1 MSNVRNLNLGAA
13 MLQRGKSPAQTTEP
27 SPGAPLPVSEMAMVL
42 TLEQL
47 RPNPDNPRKGRNPRY
62 EEIKAS
68 VQARGLDS
76 IPKVT
81 RDPDGEDVYI
91 FSDGGNTRYQ
101 ILCELWQ
108 ETGDERYF
116 RVHTIFKPWPGRLKC
131 LVGHLAEN
139 EVRGDLTYIEK
150 AFGVHK
156 ARIIH
161 EEQLGRCVTLREL
174 SDLLGREGYPIDNSS
189 VSRMEDTLSYLYPHM
204 PRQLESGMS
213 RSQVIPLL
221 SLRSSVIKVWKSF
234 SGEVNPNC
242 DADEIFGAVCRV
254 FDEPDS
260 YSLGVFRDE
269 LIGQL
274 LKALP
279 HPSLNYDRWLIE
291 LDPKEQKRREQF
303 GEPPSAPLLTNTGQ
317 QKPLLPTPGVEG
329 GKGQGNEPVITV
341 LPPDTSSSTPETGLR
356 SGTLITSTRP
366 EPAPEKS
373 ILTEE
378 FSGITGLSDDPGTK
392 AGSQPRREIQ
402 NDLFGGRQVIS
413 GETGITADDAR
424 TGTSQSG
431 TVLLASVFTDDDTP
445 GVSMESSVAFAA
457 TGLEPVSDIWHIA
470 TLQDDVE
477 HLQDMAY
484 RLAYEI
490 AEGMGCHSCVVED
503 KKPTSAGFFVS
514 ESAREFELFLAGL
527 SGSLPDKT
535 FNMFMFCLNFFGSQE
550 PADTPVFDDITVVK
564 TLRLIRIIRRLRE
577 LQRQAATGGKHV

>member
-13 MLQRGKSPAQTTEP
+13 MLQRGKSPAQTIAASSTP
-27 SPGAPLPVSEMAMVL
+27 HLPVSEMAMVL
-42 TLEQL
+42 TLDQL

-68 VQARGLDS
+68 VLARGLDS

-108 ETGDERYF
+108 ETGDERFF
-116 RVHTIFKPWPGRLKC
+116 RLHTIFKPWPGRLKC

-156 ARIIH
+156 ARVIH
-161 EEQLGRCVTLREL
+161 EEQLGRSTTLREL
-174 SDLLGREGYPIDNSS
+174 SVLLGEEGYPIDFSS
-189 VSRMEDTLSYLYPHM
+189 VSRMEDTLNYLYPYM
-204 PRQLESGMS
+204 PRLLEDGMS
-213 RSQVIPLL
+213 RTQIVPLL
-221 SLRSSVIKVWKSF
+221 SLRSSVTKVWKSF
-234 SGEVNPNC
+234 SNEVTPDCN
-242 DADEIFGAVCRV
+242 ADDIFGAVCRV

-260 YSLGVFRDE
+260 YSLDVFRDE

-274 LKALP
+274 LKAFP
-279 HPSLNYDRWLIE
+279 HASLNYDRWLIE

-303 GEPPSAPLLTNTGQ
+303 GEPPPAPVLTNPGE
-317 QKPLLPTPGVEG
+317 QKPSLSSTGEQNVNH
-329 GKGQGNEPVITV
+329 QGAEPIVTV
-341 LPPDTSSSTPETGLR
+341 LPPDTSSESQVTGLR
-356 SGTLITSTRP
+356 SGTLITPTRP
-366 EPAPEKS
+366 EPAPGKS
-373 ILTEE
+373 VLTEE
-378 FSGITGLSDDPGTK
+378 FIGMSGFSDDPGTTT
-392 AGSQPRREIQ
+392 GSQPRREIQ

-413 GETGITADDAR
+413 GETSVTAEDSQ
-424 TGTSQSG
+424 TGTSPSG
-431 TVLLASVFTDDDTP
+431 NILLASAFTEDDASA
-445 GVSMESSVAFAA
+445 VSMESSVAFAA

-470 TLQDDVE
+470 ALQDDVE

-490 AEGMGCHSCVVED
+490 AEGMGCQECVVED
-503 KKPTSAGFFVS
+503 KKPTSAGFCVS
-514 ESAREFELFLAGL
+514 ESTREFGLFLAGL
-527 SGSLPDKT
+527 SGNLPGKT
-535 FNMFMFCLNFFGSQE
+535 FNMFLFCINFFGSQE